1 MGKKAMKAP
10 MKGMKA
16 VKVAMKT
23 ATKSMKGMKAA
34 MKAMKVMKKRA
45 ASKIARGKN
54 RKGLVF
60 RGLKQKTSGGL
71 TKESLI
77 KNKHGRI
84 VNKAASARAKKT
96 MSPAFKAFGEA
107 TKKAR
112 KELGI
117 TGFCPVG
124 GKTAQGKALYAKVK
138 SILGK

>member
-1 MGKKAMKAP
+1 
-10 MKGMKA
+10 
-16 VKVAMKT
+16 
-23 ATKSMKGMKAA
+23 MKAA
-34 MKAMKVMKKRA
+34 MKSRKGMKAMKKRA
-45 ASKIARGKN
+45 ASKVARGRY
-54 RKGLVF
+54 RKALVF
-60 RGLKQKTSGGL
+60 RGSKQKTSGGL

>member
-1 MGKKAMKAP
+1 MKKAMKAP

-16 VKVAMKT
+16 
-23 ATKSMKGMKAA
+23 MKAA
-34 MKAMKVMKKRA
+34 MKSMKAMKAMKKRA
-45 ASKIARGKN
+45 ASKVARGKY
-54 RKGLVF
+54 RKALVF
-60 RGLKQKTSGGL
+60 RGSKQKTSGGL

-117 TGFCPVG
+117 TGFCPIG

>member
-1 MGKKAMKAP
+1 MKAP
-10 MKGMKA
+10 MKSMKSMKSMKA
-16 VKVAMKT
+16 MKAAM
-23 ATKSMKGMKAA
+23 KSMKGMKAA
-34 MKAMKVMKKRA
+34 MKAMKAMKKRA
-45 ASKIARGKN
+45 VSKVARGKY
-54 RKGLVF
+54 RKALVF
-60 RGLKQKTSGGL
+60 RGSKQKTSGGL